1 MLKHRISNL
10 TFYSLILLSF
20 STQASYISPTVYK
33 DHSCE
38 ELQEDYLGY
47 LEANFANLSER
58 INASRNTDI
67 KELKKADKEQSA
79 HLKAI
84 KKVSKKKG
92 CPVKTPKE
100 LANSKK

>member
-1 MLKHRISNL
+1 MLKINIKNL
-10 TFYSLILLSF
+10 LIPPTILF
-20 STQASYISPTVYK
+20 STLSMASYISPTVYK